1 MSDGLTTMSAD
12 TRERILRV
20 ADLLDRPGASRRVDV
35 AMAAP
40 GDLAL
45 DMAELVGDV
54 RLDGV
59 VESVVDGLLV
69 RGTVAA
75 ELSLSCARCLSDL
88 TEDVS
93 VDVVELYTDPAHAD
107 PDVEVE
113 AGYEILDDA
122 TINLD
127 TLVRDALVP
136 AVPYRPLCAEDCQ
149 GLCAQCGINRNEATC
164 DCVDVRTDA
173 RWAALEGLQL
183 GEGDT
188 G

>member
-1 MSDGLTTMSAD
+1 MPAD
-12 TRERILRV
+12 ARDRLLRV

-35 AMAAP
+35 VMPAP
-40 GDLAL
+40 GDLTL
-45 DMAELVGDV
+45 DLAEVVGDL

-69 RGTVAA
+69 RGDLTATVAMA
-75 ELSLSCARCLSDL
+75 CARCLHDL
-88 TEDVS
+88 TAEVRADI
-93 VDVVELYTDPAHAD
+93 VELFTDPAKAAEG
-107 PDVEVE
+107 VEVE
-113 AGYEILDDA
+113 AGYEIHDDA

-136 AVPYRPLCAEDCQ
+136 AVPYRPLCDEDCQ
-149 GLCAQCGINRNEATC
+149 GLCAQCGINRNEGHC

-183 GEGDT
+183 RDGDT